1 MFNKKIT
8 IAIQSK
14 GRLYEE
20 SKKLLSNSGISF
32 RIIENKLLTRAS
44 NVNVDI
50 LQVRDDDIPS
60 LVSNKVADLGIVGKN
75 LLDEQLAG
83 DKSLSVR
90 EIINLGFSKC
100 KLCFAKPKDSTT
112 ESLNNKIIASSYP
125 NLVNQYLKQ
134 NKIKAD
140 VIKINGSVELTPY
153 IGIADYVCDLVSSGA
168 TLEANNL
175 VATET
180 LMESEAVLISSSDVD
195 DTNFF
200 DLVNRFKGVIN
211 AKDSKY
217 VMLNCDESNIKKICA
232 LLPGSESPTI
242 IPLEQ
247 KKKFAI
253 HALCKEPVFWETMEE
268 LKENGA
274 SSVLV
279 LPVEKILN

>member
-32 RIIENKLLTRAS
+32 RIIENRLLTRAS

-83 DKSLSVR
+83 DKSLSVK

-125 NLVNQYLKQ
+125 NLVNKYLKQ

-153 IGIADYVCDLVSSGA
+153 IGIADYICDLVSSGA

-175 VATET
+175 EATET
-180 LMESEAVLISSSDVD
+180 LMESEAVLISSNDVD

-217 VMLNCDESNIKKICA
+217 VMLNCDESNIKKICS

-247 KKKFAI
+247 KRKFAV

>member
-1 MFNKKIT
+1 MFDKKIT

-20 SKKLLSNSGISF
+20 SKKLLVNSGISF
-32 RIIENKLLTRAS
+32 RVIENKLLTRAS

-83 DKSLSVR
+83 DKSLSIK
-90 EIINLGFSKC
+90 EIIRLGFSKC
-100 KLCFAKPKDSTT
+100 KLCFAKPKDSTY
-112 ESLNNKIIASSYP
+112 ESLDNKIIASSYP
-125 NLVNQYLKQ
+125 NLVNQYLNQ
-134 NKIKAD
+134 NNIEAD

-180 LMESEAVLISSSDVD
+180 LMESEAVLISSNNVD
-195 DTNFF
+195 ETNFF

-217 VMLNCDESNIKKICA
+217 VMLNCDETNIRKICK

-247 KKKFAI
+247 KKKFAV

>member
-32 RIIENKLLTRAS
+32 RIIENRLLTRAS

-83 DKSLSVR
+83 DKSLSVK

-153 IGIADYVCDLVSSGA
+153 IGIADYICDLVSSGA

-175 VATET
+175 EATET
-180 LMESEAVLISSSDVD
+180 LMESEAVLISSNDVD

-217 VMLNCDESNIKKICA
+217 VMLNCDESNIKKICS

-279 LPVEKILN
+279 VPVEKILN

>member
-83 DKSLSVR
+83 DKSLSVK

-112 ESLNNKIIASSYP
+112 ESLNNKVIASSYP

-153 IGIADYVCDLVSSGA
+153 IGIADYICDLVSSGA

-180 LMESEAVLISSSDVD
+180 LMKSEAVLISCNDVD

-247 KKKFAI
+247 KKKFAV

>member
-32 RIIENKLLTRAS
+32 RIIENRLLTRAS

-83 DKSLSVR
+83 DKSLSVK

-100 KLCFAKPKDSTT
+100 KLCFAKPKDSTA

-125 NLVNQYLKQ
+125 NLVNKYLKQ

-153 IGIADYVCDLVSSGA
+153 IGIADYICDLVSSGA

-175 VATET
+175 EATET
-180 LMESEAVLISSSDVD
+180 LMESEAVLISSNDVD

-217 VMLNCDESNIKKICA
+217 VMLNCDESNIKKICS

-247 KKKFAI
+247 KKKFAV

>member
-32 RIIENKLLTRAS
+32 RIIENRLLTRAS

-83 DKSLSVR
+83 DKSLSVK

-153 IGIADYVCDLVSSGA
+153 IGIADYICDLVSSGA

-175 VATET
+175 EATET
-180 LMESEAVLISSSDVD
+180 LMESEAVLISSNDVD

-217 VMLNCDESNIKKICA
+217 VMLNCDESNIKKICS

>member
-32 RIIENKLLTRAS
+32 RIIENRLLTRAS

-83 DKSLSVR
+83 DKSLSVK

-100 KLCFAKPKDSTT
+100 KLCFAKPKDLTT

-153 IGIADYVCDLVSSGA
+153 IGIADYICDLVSSGA

-175 VATET
+175 EATET
-180 LMESEAVLISSSDVD
+180 LMESEAVLISSNDVD

-217 VMLNCDESNIKKICA
+217 VMLNCDESNIKKICS

>member
-32 RIIENKLLTRAS
+32 RIIENRLLTRAS

-83 DKSLSVR
+83 DKSLSVK

-217 VMLNCDESNIKKICA
+217 VMLNCDESNIKKICS

>member
-32 RIIENKLLTRAS
+32 RIIENRLLTRAS

-83 DKSLSVR
+83 DKSLSVK

-100 KLCFAKPKDSTT
+100 KLCFAKPKESTT

-153 IGIADYVCDLVSSGA
+153 IGIADYICDLVSSGA

-175 VATET
+175 EATET
-180 LMESEAVLISSSDVD
+180 LMESEAVLISSNDVD

-217 VMLNCDESNIKKICA
+217 VMLNCDESNIKKICS

>member
-32 RIIENKLLTRAS
+32 RIIENRLLTRAS

-83 DKSLSVR
+83 DKSLSVK

-100 KLCFAKPKDSTT
+100 KLCFAQPKDSTT

-125 NLVNQYLKQ
+125 NLVNKYLKQ

-153 IGIADYVCDLVSSGA
+153 IGIADYICDLVSSGA

-175 VATET
+175 EATET
-180 LMESEAVLISSSDVD
+180 LMESEAVLISSNDVD

-217 VMLNCDESNIKKICA
+217 VMLNCDESNIKKICS

-247 KKKFAI
+247 KKKFAV

>member
-1 MFNKKIT
+1 MFDKKIT

-20 SKKLLSNSGISF
+20 SKKLLINSGISF
-32 RIIENKLLTRAS
+32 RVIENKLLTRAS

-83 DKSLSVR
+83 DKSLSIK
-90 EIINLGFSKC
+90 EIIRLGFSKC
-100 KLCFAKPKDSTT
+100 KLCFAKPKDSTY
-112 ESLNNKIIASSYP
+112 ESLDNKIIASSYP
-125 NLVNQYLKQ
+125 NLVNQYLNQ
-134 NKIKAD
+134 NNIEAD

-180 LMESEAVLISSSDVD
+180 LMESEAVLISSNNVD
-195 DTNFF
+195 ETNFF

-217 VMLNCDESNIKKICA
+217 VMLNCDETNIRKICK

-247 KKKFAI
+247 KKKFAV

>member
-1 MFNKKIT
+1 MFNNKIT

-32 RIIENKLLTRAS
+32 RIIENRLLTRAS

-83 DKSLSVR
+83 DKSLSVK

-153 IGIADYVCDLVSSGA
+153 IGIADYICDLVSSGA

-175 VATET
+175 EATET
-180 LMESEAVLISSSDVD
+180 LMESEAVLISSNDVD

-217 VMLNCDESNIKKICA
+217 VMLNCDESNIKKICS

-247 KKKFAI
+247 KKKFAV

>member
-32 RIIENKLLTRAS
+32 RIIENRLLTRAS

>member
-83 DKSLSVR
+83 DKSLSVK

-175 VATET
+175 EATET
-180 LMESEAVLISSSDVD
+180 LMESEAVLISSNDVD

-217 VMLNCDESNIKKICA
+217 VMLNCDESNIKKICS

-247 KKKFAI
+247 KKKFAV

>member
-32 RIIENKLLTRAS
+32 RIIENRLLTRAS

-83 DKSLSVR
+83 DKSLSVK

-112 ESLNNKIIASSYP
+112 KSLNNKIIASSYP

-153 IGIADYVCDLVSSGA
+153 IGIADYICDLVSSGA

-175 VATET
+175 EATET
-180 LMESEAVLISSSDVD
+180 LMESEAVLISSNDVD

>member
-32 RIIENKLLTRAS
+32 RIIENRLLTRAS

-83 DKSLSVR
+83 DKSLSVK

-153 IGIADYVCDLVSSGA
+153 IGIADYICDLVSSGA

-175 VATET
+175 EATET
-180 LMESEAVLISSSDVD
+180 LMESEAVLISSNDVD

-217 VMLNCDESNIKKICA
+217 VMLNCDESNIKKICS

-268 LKENGA
+268 LKDNGA

>member
-32 RIIENKLLTRAS
+32 RIIENRLLTRAS

-83 DKSLSVR
+83 DKSLSVK

-153 IGIADYVCDLVSSGA
+153 IGIADYICDLVSSGA

-175 VATET
+175 EATET
-180 LMESEAVLISSSDVD
+180 LMESEAVLISSNDVD

-217 VMLNCDESNIKKICA
+217 VMLNCDESNIKKICS

-247 KKKFAI
+247 KKKFAV

-268 LKENGA
+268 LKVNGA

>member
-32 RIIENKLLTRAS
+32 RIIENRLLTRAS

-83 DKSLSVR
+83 DKSLSVK

-175 VATET
+175 EATET
-180 LMESEAVLISSSDVD
+180 LMESEAVLISSNDVD

-217 VMLNCDESNIKKICA
+217 VMLNCDESNIKKICS

-247 KKKFAI
+247 KKKFAV

>member
-32 RIIENKLLTRAS
+32 RIIENRLLTRAS

-83 DKSLSVR
+83 DKSLSVK

-125 NLVNQYLKQ
+125 NLVNKYLKQ

-153 IGIADYVCDLVSSGA
+153 IGIADYICDLVSSGA

-175 VATET
+175 EATET
-180 LMESEAVLISSSDVD
+180 LMESEAVLISSNDVD

-217 VMLNCDESNIKKICA
+217 VMLNCDESNIKKICS

>member
-32 RIIENKLLTRAS
+32 RIIENRLLTRAS

-83 DKSLSVR
+83 DKSLSVK

-153 IGIADYVCDLVSSGA
+153 IGIADYICDLVSSGA

-217 VMLNCDESNIKKICA
+217 VMLNCDESNIKKICS

>member
-32 RIIENKLLTRAS
+32 RIIENRLLTRAS

-83 DKSLSVR
+83 DKSLSVK

-125 NLVNQYLKQ
+125 NLVNKYLKQ

-153 IGIADYVCDLVSSGA
+153 IGIADYICDLVSSGA

-175 VATET
+175 EATET
-180 LMESEAVLISSSDVD
+180 LMESEAVLISSNDVD

>member
-83 DKSLSVR
+83 DKSLSVK

-175 VATET
+175 EATET
-180 LMESEAVLISSSDVD
+180 LMESEAVLISSNDVD

-217 VMLNCDESNIKKICA
+217 VMLNCDESNIKKICS

>member
-32 RIIENKLLTRAS
+32 RIIENRLLTRAS

-83 DKSLSVR
+83 DKSLSVK

-217 VMLNCDESNIKKICA
+217 VMLNCDESNIKKICS

-247 KKKFAI
+247 KRKYAV
-253 HALCKEPVFWETMEE
+253 HALCKEPVFWETMDE

>member
-32 RIIENKLLTRAS
+32 RIIENRLLTRAS

-83 DKSLSVR
+83 DKSLSGK
-90 EIINLGFSKC
+90 EIIHLGFSQW

-153 IGIADYVCDLVSSGA
+153 IGIADYICDLVSSGA

-175 VATET
+175 EATET
-180 LMESEAVLISSSDVD
+180 LMESEAVLISSNDVD

-217 VMLNCDESNIKKICA
+217 VMLNCDESNIKKICS

>member
-32 RIIENKLLTRAS
+32 RIIENRLLTRAS

-83 DKSLSVR
+83 DKSLSVK

-112 ESLNNKIIASSYP
+112 ESLNNKIIASSHP

-153 IGIADYVCDLVSSGA
+153 IGIADYICDLVSSGA

-175 VATET
+175 EATET
-180 LMESEAVLISSSDVD
+180 LMESEAVLISSNDVD

-217 VMLNCDESNIKKICA
+217 VMLNCDESNIKKICS

-247 KKKFAI
+247 KKKFAV

>member
-32 RIIENKLLTRAS
+32 RIIENRLLTRAS

-83 DKSLSVR
+83 DKSLSVK

-153 IGIADYVCDLVSSGA
+153 IGIADYICDLVSSGA

-175 VATET
+175 EATET
-180 LMESEAVLISSSDVD
+180 LMESEAVLISSNDVD

-217 VMLNCDESNIKKICA
+217 VMLNCDESNIKKICS

-279 LPVEKILN
+279 LPVDKILN

>member
-32 RIIENKLLTRAS
+32 RIIENRLLTRAS

-83 DKSLSVR
+83 DKSLSVK

-100 KLCFAKPKDSTT
+100 KLCFAKPKDSTS

-153 IGIADYVCDLVSSGA
+153 IGIADYICDLVSSGA

-175 VATET
+175 EATET
-180 LMESEAVLISSSDVD
+180 LMESEAVLISSNDVD

-217 VMLNCDESNIKKICA
+217 VMLNCDESNIKKICS

-247 KKKFAI
+247 KKIFAI

>member
-32 RIIENKLLTRAS
+32 RIIENRLLTRAS

-180 LMESEAVLISSSDVD
+180 VMESEAVLISSNDVD

-217 VMLNCDESNIKKICA
+217 VMLNCDESNIKKICS

>member
-32 RIIENKLLTRAS
+32 RIIENRLLTRAS

-83 DKSLSVR
+83 DKSLSVK

-125 NLVNQYLKQ
+125 NLVSKYLKQ

-153 IGIADYVCDLVSSGA
+153 IGIADYICDLVSSGA

-175 VATET
+175 EATET
-180 LMESEAVLISSSDVD
+180 LMESEAVLISSNDVD

-217 VMLNCDESNIKKICA
+217 VMLNCDESNIKKICS

-247 KKKFAI
+247 KKKFAV

>member
-32 RIIENKLLTRAS
+32 RIIENRLLTRAS

-83 DKSLSVR
+83 DKSLSVK

-125 NLVNQYLKQ
+125 NLVYKYLKQ

-153 IGIADYVCDLVSSGA
+153 IGIADYICDLVSSGA

-175 VATET
+175 EATET
-180 LMESEAVLISSSDVD
+180 LMESEAVLISSNDVD

-217 VMLNCDESNIKKICA
+217 VMLNCDESNIKKICS

-247 KKKFAI
+247 KKKFAV

>member
-32 RIIENKLLTRAS
+32 RIIENRLLTRAS

-83 DKSLSVR
+83 DKSLSVK

-125 NLVNQYLKQ
+125 NLVNKYLKQ

-153 IGIADYVCDLVSSGA
+153 IGIADYICDLVSSGA

-175 VATET
+175 EATET
-180 LMESEAVLISSSDVD
+180 LMESEAVLISSNDVD

-200 DLVNRFKGVIN
+200 DLVNRLKGVIN

-217 VMLNCDESNIKKICA
+217 VMLNCDESNIKKICS

-242 IPLEQ
+242 SPLEQ
-247 KKKFAI
+247 KKKFAV

>member
-32 RIIENKLLTRAS
+32 RIIENRLLTRAS

-83 DKSLSVR
+83 DKSLSVK

-125 NLVNQYLKQ
+125 NLVNRYLKQ

-153 IGIADYVCDLVSSGA
+153 IGIADYICDLVSSGA

-175 VATET
+175 EATET
-180 LMESEAVLISSSDVD
+180 LMESEAVLISSNDVD

-217 VMLNCDESNIKKICA
+217 VMLNCDESNIKKICS

>member
-32 RIIENKLLTRAS
+32 RIIENRLLTRAS

-180 LMESEAVLISSSDVD
+180 LMESEAVLISSNDVD

-247 KKKFAI
+247 KRKFAV

>member
-83 DKSLSVR
+83 DKSLSVK

-153 IGIADYVCDLVSSGA
+153 IGIADYICDLVSSGA

-175 VATET
+175 EATET
-180 LMESEAVLISSSDVD
+180 LMESEAVLISSNDVD

-217 VMLNCDESNIKKICA
+217 VMLNCYESNIKKICS

>member
-32 RIIENKLLTRAS
+32 RIIENRLLTRAS

-83 DKSLSVR
+83 DKSLSVK

-112 ESLNNKIIASSYP
+112 KSLNNKIIASSYP

-153 IGIADYVCDLVSSGA
+153 IGIADYICDLVSSGA

-175 VATET
+175 EATET
-180 LMESEAVLISSSDVD
+180 LMESEAVLISSNDVD

-217 VMLNCDESNIKKICA
+217 VMLNCDESNIKKICS

>member
-32 RIIENKLLTRAS
+32 RIIENRLLTRAS

-83 DKSLSVR
+83 DKSLSVK
-90 EIINLGFSKC
+90 EIINLGFSRC

-153 IGIADYVCDLVSSGA
+153 IGIADYICDLVSSGA

-175 VATET
+175 EATET
-180 LMESEAVLISSSDVD
+180 LMESEAVLISSNDVD

-217 VMLNCDESNIKKICA
+217 VMLNCDESNIKKICS

>member
-32 RIIENKLLTRAS
+32 RIIENRLLTRAS

-83 DKSLSVR
+83 DKSLSVK

-153 IGIADYVCDLVSSGA
+153 IGIADYICDLVSSGA

-180 LMESEAVLISSSDVD
+180 LMESEAVLISSNDVD

-247 KKKFAI
+247 KKKFAV

>member
-32 RIIENKLLTRAS
+32 RIIENRLLTRAS

-83 DKSLSVR
+83 DKSLSVK

-100 KLCFAKPKDSTT
+100 KLCFAKPKDTTT

-153 IGIADYVCDLVSSGA
+153 IGIADYICDLVSSGA

-175 VATET
+175 EATET
-180 LMESEAVLISSSDVD
+180 LMESEAVLISSNDVD

-217 VMLNCDESNIKKICA
+217 VMLNCDESNIKKICS

>member
-32 RIIENKLLTRAS
+32 RIIENRLLTRAS

-83 DKSLSVR
+83 DKSLSVK

-180 LMESEAVLISSSDVD
+180 LMESEAVLISSNDVD

-247 KKKFAI
+247 KKKFAV